1 MAVGAHSR
9 TATLPSGGGRRLDQS
24 DTDSSDVDAGR
35 ATRLQHS
42 LGDDPKNGPKD
53 GAIDDPTDAP
63 TDGPKDG
70 PKDGPMDGRDDA
82 STQEV
87 PGDELD
93 RALHFPRRLAGA
105 VGKAGPSRRLN
116 SVGGGRI
123 TLVLAA
129 TSDSSLVAA
138 KASSH
143 PVVVTSATGQVL
155 TRAAT
160 HDVFVE
166 VPANTPTCGYNTAC
180 ASTPLT
186 LVDMVATNPHPT
198 ESQAVRLSFS
208 NASNTNP
215 HPNPSPSPRNSHPRP
230 YPHPRPSPRPSPA
243 LALAL
248 AQVRLS
254 FSRNFETRDASLA
267 QSGTGAEI
275 TGLTAQIW
283 ETASLQPTGFPVQI
297 SKNWHEGSSDAYW
310 AGYDGYWSKP

>member
-1 MAVGAHSR
+1 
-9 TATLPSGGGRRLDQS
+9 
-24 DTDSSDVDAGR
+24 
-35 ATRLQHS
+35 
-42 LGDDPKNGPKD
+42 
-53 GAIDDPTDAP
+53 
-63 TDGPKDG
+63 
-70 PKDGPMDGRDDA
+70 
-82 STQEV
+82 V

-138 KASSH
+138 QASSH

-160 HDVFVE
+160 HDVFIE
-166 VPANTPTCGYNTAC
+166 MPANTPTCGYNTAC

-208 NASNTNP
+208 
-215 HPNPSPSPRNSHPRP
+215 
-230 YPHPRPSPRPSPA
+230 
-243 LALAL
+243 
-248 AQVRLS
+248 
-254 FSRNFETRDASLA
+254 RNFETRDASLT
-267 QSGTGAEI
+267 QSGTSAEI
-275 TGLTAQIW
+275 TGLTTQIW
-283 ETASLQPTGFPVQI
+283 ETSSLQPTGLPVQI
-297 SKNWHEGSSDAYW
+297 SKNWHEGSTAAYW
-310 AGYDGYWSKP
+310 AGFAGYW

>member
-9 TATLPSGGGRRLDQS
+9 TATLPPGGGRRLDQS

-42 LGDDPKNGPKD
+42 LGDAPKNGPKD
-53 GAIDDPTDAP
+53 GAIDDPTDGP
-63 TDGPKDG
+63 KDGPKEG

-87 PGDELD
+87 PGNELD
-93 RALHFPRRLAGA
+93 RALHFPRQLAGA

-138 KASSH
+138 QASSH

-160 HDVFVE
+160 HDVFIE
-166 VPANTPTCGYNTAC
+166 MPANTPTCGYNTAC

-208 NASNTNP
+208 
-215 HPNPSPSPRNSHPRP
+215 
-230 YPHPRPSPRPSPA
+230 
-243 LALAL
+243 
-248 AQVRLS
+248 
-254 FSRNFETRDASLA
+254 RNFETRDASLA
-267 QSGTGAEI
+267 QSGAHEGRPNSNPDPKPKPNPNPTPNPNPNPNHIPTQERARRSPASPPRSGRPQACSPPASQFRLVRTGTRA
-275 TGLTAQIW
+275 LRM
-283 ETASLQPTGFPVQI
+283 PTGRASTATGDPT
-297 SKNWHEGSSDAYW
+297 
-310 AGYDGYWSKP
+310 SKP

>member
-1 MAVGAHSR
+1 
-9 TATLPSGGGRRLDQS
+9 
-24 DTDSSDVDAGR
+24 
-35 ATRLQHS
+35 
-42 LGDDPKNGPKD
+42 
-53 GAIDDPTDAP
+53 
-63 TDGPKDG
+63 
-70 PKDGPMDGRDDA
+70 MDGRDDA

-123 TLVLAA
+123 TLVLAS

-138 KASSH
+138 QASSH

-160 HDVFVE
+160 HDVFIE

-208 NASNTNP
+208 
-215 HPNPSPSPRNSHPRP
+215 
-230 YPHPRPSPRPSPA
+230 
-243 LALAL
+243 
-248 AQVRLS
+248 
-254 FSRNFETRDASLA
+254 RNFETRDASLTQSGA
-267 QSGTGAEI
+267 HEGRPNSNPDPKPNPNPNPTPNPNPNPYPYSGTGAEI

-283 ETASLQPTGFPVQI
+283 ETASLQPTGLPVQI

-310 AGYDGYWSKP
+310 AGFDGYW